1 MPTRSLPVGAR
12 SVCTARVIINNHVS
26 AGSCSV
32 YTAVQTVAS
41 SGSFATTTGH
51 AWTFLSSSTDGKSGL
66 FQRRL
71 PRGSQACSFLLWKLK
86 KSGRMQG
93 YVASGRRLL
102 HYAHLGANCFFPFW
116 HYTQSC
122 FETIID
128 LQFIENIGQMSL
140 DGLSANKNLFADLVI
155 RQTFGNKG

>member
-41 SGSFATTTGH
+41 SGSFATLVP
-51 AWTFLSSSTDGKSGL
+51 FYSG
-66 FQRRL
+66 R
-71 PRGSQACSFLLWKLK
+71 SK

-155 RQTFGNKG
+155 RQTFGNKS

>member
-1 MPTRSLPVGAR
+1 MAKVAFPKGASL
-12 SVCTARVIINNHVS
+12 
-26 AGSCSV
+26 AGV
-32 YTAVQTVAS
+32 KLVPFY
-41 SGSFATTTGH
+41 SGS
-51 AWTFLSSSTDGKSGL
+51 S
-66 FQRRL
+66 
-71 PRGSQACSFLLWKLK
+71 K

-102 HYAHLGANCFFPFW
+102 HCAHLGANCFFPIW

-122 FETIID
+122 FETIIV